1 MSKFWGD
8 VTELPSYSTDEML
21 KGYSPDAMM
30 FQALQKYAPDAI
42 SSINKQTP
50 ETAASQ
56 LASEKAVAPGYS
68 ELAQGLVSDADKY
81 QRQLDPEFYAARAQ
95 VGKALE
101 KYLGSYDPTSLT
113 PTEEAQIAR
122 GIGATG
128 GNLMPSQM
136 NTIRNAQTFG
146 SAGTQRWKN
155 FGEAVTNAA
164 QASQGLKSGL
174 QGFQIGNNG
183 ARNAANN
190 ALNANFGF
198 STSALGD
205 IAGNTQAR
213 IQKAKDPWDK
223 IKAGSPSSVLGGI
236 L

>member
-1 MSKFWGD
+1 MSTIWKDLTG
-8 VTELPSYSTDEML
+8 LPSYET
-21 KGYSPDAMM
+21 DAMLEGYNPESSM
-30 FQALQKYAPDAI
+30 FKALQDYAPSAI
-42 SSINKQTP
+42 STINKQTP
-50 ETAASQ
+50 ETAAAQ
-56 LASEKAVAPGYS
+56 LAAEKAVAPGYA

-81 QRQLDPEFYAARAQ
+81 QRQLDPEYYASRAAIGQ
-95 VGKALE
+95 AMQ
-101 KYLGSYDPTSLT
+101 KYLSSYDPTSLT

-128 GNLMPSQM
+128 GNLQPSQM

-164 QASQGLKSGL
+164 NASNSLRSGL
-174 QGFQIGNNG
+174 VGFQIGNNG

-190 ALNANFGF
+190 AMNANFGF

-236 L
+236 I